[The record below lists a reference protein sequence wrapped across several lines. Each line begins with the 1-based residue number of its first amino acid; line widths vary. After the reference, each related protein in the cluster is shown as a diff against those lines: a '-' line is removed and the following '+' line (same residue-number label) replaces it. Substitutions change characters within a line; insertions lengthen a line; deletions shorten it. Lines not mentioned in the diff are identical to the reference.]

1 MVARVANRYK
11 VEGFK
16 ILSVTIHEE
25 SNSKLLKTLKPG
37 RYPFYD
43 QGISEDFF
51 AHNVNVSA
59 IVGKNGAGKSSLL
72 DIMFRLVNNFSACL
86 VGNSMKRRSADVIY
100 YIPGIYAELHYQM
113 GDKKGVLYNYD
124 DVVALSFGE
133 KKYLLSLNSAT
144 LL

>member
-16 ILSVTIHEE
+16 ILSVTIHGE

-59 IVGKNGAGKSSLL
+59 IVGRMVQESLL
-72 DIMFRLVNNFSACL
+72 CWISCSVWLIILALVWWEI
-86 VGNSMKRRSADVIY
+86 R
-100 YIPGIYAELHYQM
+100 
-113 GDKKGVLYNYD
+113 
-124 DVVALSFGE
+124 
-133 KKYLLSLNSAT
+133 
-144 LL
+144 